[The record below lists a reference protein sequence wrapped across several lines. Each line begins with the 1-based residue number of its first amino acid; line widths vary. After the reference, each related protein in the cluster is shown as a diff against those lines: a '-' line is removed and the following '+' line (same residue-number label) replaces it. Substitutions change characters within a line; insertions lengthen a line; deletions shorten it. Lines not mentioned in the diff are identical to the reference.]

1 MKKDNKTIIKRIR
14 TGIINNDF
22 MKRHRFSDKDFS
34 RKRKLPFT
42 LLILFMLNLVRQTLQ
57 KELTQFVG
65 LLSDRKVKNITKSAF
80 CQSRMKLKHTAFIEL
95 NDILI
100 NEYYTDNEFNLWKGF
115 RLLGVDGSK
124 LQLPTSKELIETFGG
139 AKNNSEMIV
148 PMAQASTCYDLLNE
162 IMVDSVIEKYEFGE
176 YNIAIQHLEK
186 SKENDLFIYDRGYE
200 AIWFL
205 YYHIIKK
212 RNFVIRMTKGS
223 INDVR
228 SFFESTEKSKII
240 EIKLLH
246 ESSTKQ
252 LKNLGIEFKPFKI
265 RLVRVILDNDE
276 IEVLATSLLDEEK
289 YPYREFKWL
298 YSKRWGVEVN
308 YDHLKNH
315 LLLEDFTGMSELS
328 IKQDFYA
335 NSFIVNLHAIIS
347 KDAQEEI
354 NIDKKDN
361 EHKYKINKN
370 LSLGFMKDKVVD
382 ILMSNNP
389 KYYDEL
395 KNLFK
400 SEPVP
405 IREGRKFPRIF
416 RTSKIKFHIN
426 KKRSF

>member
-1 MKKDNKTIIKRIR
+1 MKKENKLIVKKIR
-14 TGIINNDF
+14 AGIINENF

-42 LLILFMLNLVRQTLQ
+42 QLILFMLNLVRQTLQ
-57 KELTQFVG
+57 KELTQFIHM
-65 LLSDRKVKNITKSAF
+65 LSDKKVNNITKSAF

-100 NEYYTDNEFNLWKGF
+100 DEYYTDNEFNLWKGF
-115 RLLGVDGSK
+115 RLLGIDGSK
-124 LQLPTSKELIETFGG
+124 LQLPTSKELMKTFGG

-148 PMAQASTCYDLLNE
+148 PTAQASTCFDLLNE
-162 IMVDSVIEKYEFGE
+162 IMVDSILEKYEFGE

-205 YYHIIKK
+205 YYHIFKK
-212 RNFVIRMTKGS
+212 RNFIIRMTKGS

-240 EIKLLH
+240 EIKTLH
-246 ESSTKQ
+246 ESSAKQ

-265 RLVRVILDNDE
+265 RLVRVILDDGE
-276 IEVLATSLLDEEK
+276 IEVLATSLLDEKE
-289 YPYREFKWL
+289 YPAEEFKGL
-298 YSKRWGVEVN
+298 YAKRWGVEVN

-370 LSLGFMKDKVVD
+370 LSLGFMKDKVVN

-400 SEPVP
+400 LEPVP
-405 IREGRKFPRIF
+405 VREGRSFPRIF

>member
-1 MKKDNKTIIKRIR
+1 MKKENESIINRIR
-14 TGIINNDF
+14 IGILDEDF
-22 MKRHRFSDKDFS
+22 MKKHRISEKDFS
-34 RKRKLPFT
+34 RRRKLPFT
-42 LLILFMLNLVRQTLQ
+42 LLVLFMLNLVRQTLQ
-57 KELTQFVG
+57 KELIQFFS
-65 LLSDRKVKNITKSAF
+65 LLADKKVNNITKSAF

-100 NEYYTDNEFNLWKGF
+100 EEFYTDNDFNLWKGF

-124 LQLPTSKELIETFGG
+124 LQLPRSKELIQTFGG

-176 YNIAIQHLEK
+176 YNLAVKHLEK
-186 SKENDLFIYDRGYE
+186 SMKNDLLIYDRGYE

-205 YYHIIKK
+205 YYHIIKE

-223 INDVR
+223 IKEIR
-228 SFFESTEKSKII
+228 YFFESKERSKII
-240 EIKLLH
+240 EIDSLH
-246 ESSTKQ
+246 ENSDKHI
-252 LKNLGIEFKPFKI
+252 KILGLEFKPFKI
-265 RLVRVILDNDE
+265 RLVKVILDNGE
-276 IEVLATSLLDEEK
+276 VEVLATSLLDEEN
-289 YPYREFKWL
+289 YPSEEFKWL

-315 LLLEDFTGMSELS
+315 LLLEDFTGISELS
-328 IKQDFYA
+328 IKQDYYA
-335 NSFIVNLHAIIS
+335 NSFIVNLHSIIS
-347 KDAQEEI
+347 KDAQEEL
-354 NIDKKDN
+354 NNEKIDT

-370 LSLGFMKDKVVD
+370 LSLGFMKDKVVK

-389 KYYDEL
+389 EYYFEL
-395 KNLFK
+395 KKLFK
-400 SEPVP
+400 LEPVP
-405 IREGRKFPRIF
+405 IREGRIFPRIF

>member
-1 MKKDNKTIIKRIR
+1 MKKENKSIVKSIR
-14 TGIINNDF
+14 TKIINNNF
-22 MKRHRFSDKDFS
+22 MKRHRFSEKDFS

-42 LLILFMLNLVRQTLQ
+42 LLILFILNLVRQTLQ
-57 KELTQFVG
+57 KELTQFVS
-65 LLSDRKVKNITKSAF
+65 LFSDKKVKNITKSAF
-80 CQSRMKLKHTAFIEL
+80 CQSRMKLKHTAFMEL

-100 NEYYTDNEFNLWKGF
+100 DEFYTDNEFNLWKGF

-139 AKNNSEMIV
+139 AKNNSDMIV
-148 PMAQASTCYDLLNE
+148 PMAQSSTCYDLLNE
-162 IMVDSVIEKYEFGE
+162 IMVDSVIERYEFGE

-186 SKENDLFIYDRGYE
+186 SKENDLLIYDRGYE

-205 YYHIIKK
+205 YYHVIKK
-212 RNFVIRMTKGS
+212 RNFVIRMTRGS

-228 SFFESTEKSKII
+228 SFFESEEISRII
-240 EIKLLH
+240 EINSLH
-246 ESSTKQ
+246 ESSEKQ

-265 RLVRVILDNDE
+265 RLVKVILDGGE
-276 IEVLATSLLDEEK
+276 VEVLATSLLDDKK
-289 YPYREFKWL
+289 YLSKEFKWI
-298 YSKRWGVEVN
+298 YGKRWGIEVN

-347 KDAQEEI
+347 KDAQTEI
-354 NIDKKDN
+354 NIDKEDN
-361 EHKYKINKN
+361 KHKYKTNKN
-370 LSLGFMKDKVVD
+370 LSLGFMKDKVVN
-382 ILMSNNP
+382 ILRSNNP
-389 KYYDEL
+389 KYYEEL
-395 KNLFK
+395 KILFK
-400 SEPVP
+400 LEPVP
-405 IREGRKFPRIF
+405 VRSGRRFPRIF